1 MTGRSRREDLK
12 GKARTLAIAFKF
24 RLNSNSFVIYV
35 YICRKK
41 RNLSL
46 ECLSLLACS
55 PNRVWYPLGHALFYR
70 WPHMQHEI
78 ANCLL
83 VQASSAVYILQQVE
97 RGSKHSTAWWSP
109 SFQKKASVFIRF
121 ETSPGHFLNFLSLS
135 MSHLATFGHICGH
148 ICGHIAQVKP
158 SQHLEGDRPLTTD
171 VIALTSTKIFSCIIS
186 SNISCISCL
195 FAWHCTALHGIA
207 RHCMALHGIAWHC
220 MALHGIARHCMALH
234 GIAWYCCCYCWWF
247 AKECKRLSIF
257 THYVARAYNTSSGH
271 LSDVAKADNPICN
284 QNPPPDSLCKIDPS
298 GSTKDRFF
306 GD

>member
-12 GKARTLAIAFKF
+12 GKACTLAIAFKF
-24 RLNSNSFVIYV
+24 CLNSNSFVKYI

-171 VIALTSTKIFSCIIS
+171 VTALTSTKIFSCIIS

-195 FAWHCTALHGIA
+195 FAWHC
-207 RHCMALHGIAWHC
+207 MALHGTVAAIADGLPKNANVSPSSRTMWHVRTTRPVDTSL
-220 MALHGIARHCMALH
+220 MLQKQTILFAIKILLPIP
-234 GIAWYCCCYCWWF
+234 F
-247 AKECKRLSIF
+247 AK
-257 THYVARAYNTSSGH
+257 
-271 LSDVAKADNPICN
+271 
-284 QNPPPDSLCKIDPS
+284 
-298 GSTKDRFF
+298 STLPGRQRTDFLETRCEVTTQPWLMQSF
-306 GD
+306 